1 MLKEIEMAEK
11 RDETEK
17 VNTTLTSSYAVKP
30 LSQSDKKK
38 IIGKFLGYFTSALLL
53 TLTVF
58 YFSWSLIGAFPDYV
72 PISTAD
78 ELLKIMIQSNGIL
91 LGFVGIV
98 FAQLLSSLMNQQ
110 TVLYQNILENPEK
123 ANNKKEALNFLGFRR
138 NGLSLIAV
146 STFFSLLLS
155 IFISMANIARNS
167 QFEPTDVYATFGFLF
182 GPLLCTVIAIV
193 LLVLAFTA
201 LPMTPQLEEE

>member
-1 MLKEIEMAEK
+1 MAEK
-11 RDETEK
+11 TDETQK
-17 VNTTLTSSYAVKP
+17 VSTTLTSSYSVKP
-30 LSQSDKKK
+30 LTQSDKKK
-38 IIGKFLGYFTSALLL
+38 IIGRFLSYFFSALLV
-53 TLTVF
+53 TLTIF
-58 YFSWSLIGAFPDYV
+58 YFSWSIIGVFPDYV

-78 ELLKIMIQSNGIL
+78 DLFKIMIQANGIL

-98 FAQLLSSLMNQQ
+98 FAQLLSSIMSQQ
-110 TVLYQNILENPEK
+110 TILYQNILENPEK
-123 ANNKKEALNFLGFRR
+123 ANNKKESLTFLGFRR

-167 QFEPTDVYATFGFLF
+167 QFQPTDVYATFGFLF

-193 LLVLAFTA
+193 LLILAFTA
-201 LPMTPQLEEE
+201 LPMTPQLKEE